1 MKKLLKSIVISFV
14 VLYMITAFVKADFNP
29 FAWNQTSRE
38 MLALLGCI
46 GSLFLFFR
54 NSCGLNSKKI
64 FQILQIIKTKNYGKE
79 VCSKRFLYKSILV
92 C

>member
-46 GSLFLFFR
+46 GSLFLFF
-54 NSCGLNSKKI
+54 SEFLWSEFKKD
-64 FQILQIIKTKNYGKE
+64 FSNLTNNKN
-79 VCSKRFLYKSILV
+79 
-92 C
+92 